1 MTALKPFVKISRCD
15 YPYVVVDGVRTAPP
29 VAVGMRVALAYTDTD
44 VEGALEKVRELHPD
58 VKITGVTNY
67 V

>member
-1 MTALKPFVKISRCD
+1 MNLKPFVKISRRD

-29 VAVGMRVALAYTDTD
+29 IAIGMRVALAYVD
-44 VEGALEKVRELHPD
+44 VDVDGALALVKKLHPD
-58 VKITGVTNY
+58 VRITGVTDY